1 MLFAPPPLLTSM
13 VLAPAMETGVEPAQ
27 AAVRIQNKIRRRKV
41 VEITHESTR
50 TSHGIINA
58 EAYTRDNDHPSRRK

>member
-13 VLAPAMETGVEPAQ
+13 VLAPAMGTGVEPAQ
-27 AAVRIQNKIRRRKV
+27 AAVRVQNKIRRSKV
-41 VEITHESTR
+41 VEITRESTR

-58 EAYTRDNDHPSRRK
+58 KAYTSDNDRPSRQK